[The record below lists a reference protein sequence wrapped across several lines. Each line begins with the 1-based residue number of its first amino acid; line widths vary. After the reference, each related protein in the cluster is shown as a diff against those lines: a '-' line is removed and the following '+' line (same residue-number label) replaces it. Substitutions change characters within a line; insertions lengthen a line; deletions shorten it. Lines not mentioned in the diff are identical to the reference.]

1 VKVRAIL
8 NPRAG
13 VAGHGTREAV
23 ERGRPSW
30 KDYAVYLTREPGH
43 ATELAREA
51 VAGGADLVLAVGG
64 DGTVN
69 EVARGVLGSAAAL
82 GVVPAGSGNGLAR
95 ALGIPLRPGPA
106 LGALESGVRR
116 RMDVGLLNGR
126 PFLNVAGAGFDAVV
140 GHAFHERGKRGG
152 RRGILG
158 YVCLS
163 VLALRAYRAPRLA
176 IEAGGESLDLTVF
189 VVTFANGP
197 QYGSGAVIN
206 PGGKLDDGRLEVIVL
221 EDGPLWRTL
230 LAAPRLFAGGLDRVR
245 GYRRLVGAAASVT
258 AAAPVVIH
266 CDGDAVDAV
275 DRIEV
280 GLLPRALQ
288 IVVPAAAVADPAGP
302 FSACEQDTPRARS
315 APQRGAGGWLLGRG
329 MSIVSME

>member
-13 VAGHGTREAV
+13 VAVHGTREAV

-30 KDYAVYLTREPGH
+30 RDYAVYLTREPGH

-51 VAGGADLVLAVGG
+51 VAAGADLVLAVGG

-69 EVARGVLGSAAAL
+69 EVARALIGSPAAL
-82 GVVPAGSGNGLAR
+82 GIVPVGSGNGLAR
-95 ALGIPLRPGPA
+95 ALRMPLRTADA

-116 RMDVGLLNGR
+116 RMDVGFLNGR
-126 PFLNVAGAGFDAVV
+126 PFLNVAGTGFDAVV

-158 YVCLS
+158 YLRLS
-163 VLALRAYRAPRLA
+163 LAELRAYRAPRLLV
-176 IEAGGESLDLTVF
+176 EAEEERLDLDAF

-206 PGGKLDDGRLEVIVL
+206 PGGKLDDGRLEVVVFQ
-221 EDGPLWRTL
+221 DGPLWRTL
-230 LAAPRLFAGGLDRVR
+230 AAAPRLFLGGLEGTAGD
-245 GYRRLVGAAASVT
+245 RRLSARVVKVT
-258 AAAPVVIH
+258 AGSPIAVH
-266 CDGDAVDAV
+266 CDGDPSEAACQ
-275 DRIEV
+275 IEV
-280 GLLPRALQ
+280 ELSPGALA
-288 IVVPAAAVADPAGP
+288 IVVPAATVDDPGGP
-302 FSACEQDTPRARS
+302 FAA
-315 APQRGAGGWLLGRG
+315 
-329 MSIVSME
+329 